1 MAIIKKDFGEFTRV
15 FRIDKLKD
23 FKLYEWRVVEVI
35 WDKRKVMLADWS
47 TMDVNKSKLNID
59 KAR

>member
-1 MAIIKKDFGEFTRV
+1 MAIIKKEFGEFTRV

-23 FKLYEWRVVEVI
+23 FKLYEWRVVEVK
-35 WDKRKVMLADWS
+35 WDKRKVMLVDWS